1 MGKGVIHIQRFKIE
15 NTAKQ
20 ELNDDDRLMLCT
32 LLVKSGYAVRLIKEK
47 PEGKSRYEKRIEF
60 WKE

>member
-20 ELNDDDRLMLCT
+20 ELNDDDRLALCT
-32 LLVKSGYAVRLIKEK
+32 LLIKSGYSVRLVKEK
-47 PEGKSRYEKRIEF
+47 PEGKSRYNKYVEYWSE
-60 WKE
+60 